1 MRTKK
6 SLIGLLIFCLLI
18 TAVGVYL
25 LGGLDQARVE
35 AWLAAAGF
43 WAPLIYIC
51 LYTIGTLLILPS
63 TPLNLA
69 GGAIFGL
76 WWGTLWTSLA
86 AVIAAGVG
94 FWFTRTW
101 GRDWMAARLRGQWE
115 AIDAEMHHGGLFYLF
130 AIRLL
135 PLIPYGIVNFAA
147 GLTAIRAR
155 DYAIATLLGT
165 VPGILP
171 FVMIGSGLQSLRQ
184 GDILPILFA
193 LSLTGLLV
201 GGATWYRRHRQ
212 PPKKSDQTLD

>member
-1 MRTKK
+1 MRTQK
-6 SLIGLLIFCLLI
+6 SLIGLLIFCLVI

-25 LGGLDQARVE
+25 LGGLDQERVE
-35 AWLAAAGF
+35 TWLTQAGF

-94 FWFTRTW
+94 FGFTRTW

-184 GDILPILFA
+184 GDVLPILFA

-201 GGATWYRRHRQ
+201 GGATWYRRHRR
-212 PPKKSDQTLD
+212 PPTDQSPD